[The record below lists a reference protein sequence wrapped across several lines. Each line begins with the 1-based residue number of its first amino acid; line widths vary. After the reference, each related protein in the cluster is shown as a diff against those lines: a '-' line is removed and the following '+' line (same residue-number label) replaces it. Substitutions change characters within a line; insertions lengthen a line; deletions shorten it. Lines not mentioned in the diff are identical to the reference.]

1 MAGAAAAE
9 AAFARMG
16 VGTAILSGP
25 EAKPATDVAEA
36 AVGAAVGPVAAA
48 DTAFA
53 RRGVGAAI
61 SSTAAGA
68 QPTTAIN
75 GTGTSLNDCVGPTG
89 SVARCPIGCGS
100 VCTIGGTANSRTGSG
115 TPPRS
120 VGATEI
126 VATRGSVARSIRC
139 DIVCNVG

>member
-1 MAGAAAAE
+1 MAGAAAE
-9 AAFARMG
+9 DVAFARMG
-16 VGTAILSGP
+16 VGTATL
-25 EAKPATDVAEA
+25 ATDVAGA

-48 DTAFA
+48 DAAVA

-75 GTGTSLNDCVGPTG
+75 GTGTSLIDCVGPTG

-100 VCTIGGTANSRTGSG
+100 VCTIGGTAKSSEGRG
-115 TPPRS
+115 TRPRS
-120 VGATEI
+120 AGPT
-126 VATRGSVARSIRC
+126 
-139 DIVCNVG
+139 VCNFS